1 MRWLNMSHLIKIY
14 AVFKFGYFRL
24 WYLKELSTGDVNSCS
39 LQTAYT
45 LMRLL
50 IIKQEA
56 LS

>member
-1 MRWLNMSHLIKIY
+1 MSHLIKIY